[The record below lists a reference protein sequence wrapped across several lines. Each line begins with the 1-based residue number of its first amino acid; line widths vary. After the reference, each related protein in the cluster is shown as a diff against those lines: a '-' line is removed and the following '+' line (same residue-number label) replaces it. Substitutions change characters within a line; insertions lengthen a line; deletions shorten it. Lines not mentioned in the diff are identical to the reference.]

1 MLGIISGYLLP
12 ERSYLLESA
21 QHIETTLKNFTV
33 SVVTGVA
40 NYLFPPS
47 GQRICQTPG
56 CTMTMNTH
64 HLAGEC
70 TPFMKPPWDELLP
83 DSDGFY
89 WVNNV
94 SEHHEDGDSEYS
106 YSSQYSIQPDSG
118 HHSLPF
124 LWEPEDSGPMAL
136 PYLNLS
142 DIALAVTDDPYPNGS
157 TIACDAPVSIP
168 PKSLHCFDT
177 ASMFYIPGEF
187 EILDINAVDIIT
199 GSELAQQLG
208 ISGKV
213 PVDKV
218 FYEAGSG
225 AIIAQITLDGEAYS
239 FTLFFI
245 EIVNN
250 IQFSAAEQ
258 LENKEFLQAH
268 KQNPTMT
275 HSAFRRCQNR
285 HSRVI
290 GQRKSTKPSGEI
302 TKHYRCNSDIGAVTN
317 KRGNNITEAIKIRM
331 YQEEER
337 LAPNPERVRF
347 NNIAAQLEAVAK
359 RKKDWLATQRNA
371 ARLNIIFADN
381 YRGNRYRNNSL

>member
-1 MLGIISGYLLP
+1 MLGVISGYLLP
-12 ERSYLLESA
+12 ERSYFLESA
-21 QHIETTLKNFTV
+21 KHVETTLKNFTV

-47 GQRICQTPG
+47 GQRICQASS
-56 CTMTMNTH
+56 CMMTMNAY
-64 HLAGEC
+64 HLTGEC
-70 TPFMKPPWDELLP
+70 APFINPPWEESLP

-89 WVNNV
+89 WVNNA
-94 SEHHEDGDSEYS
+94 SEHHEGDNSGHS
-106 YSSQYSIQPDSG
+106 YSIQP
-118 HHSLPF
+118 
-124 LWEPEDSGPMAL
+124 DSGPMAL

-142 DIALAVTDDPYPNGS
+142 ESALAMTDEPYPNGS
-157 TIACDAPVSIP
+157 VIGCDAPVSIP
-168 PKSLHCFDT
+168 PKSLHCFET

-187 EILDINAVDIIT
+187 EILDINAVDIIA

-208 ISGKV
+208 VSGKV
-213 PVDKV
+213 PVDQV

-239 FTLFFI
+239 FTLFSI

-258 LENKEFLQAH
+258 LENKKFLQAH
-268 KQNPTMT
+268 GQNIPMS
-275 HSAFRRCQNR
+275 HSAFSRGRDR
-285 HSRVI
+285 HRRVI
-290 GQRKSTKPSGEI
+290 GQKKSAKPSGEI
-302 TKHYRCNSDIGAVTN
+302 TKHYRCNSDIRSVTN

-331 YQEEER
+331 YQEEEK

-381 YRGNRYRNNSL
+381 YRRNRYRNKASCFTA